1 MNTNVS
7 PQTEYKAVERHNLLP
22 TFLIYY
28 LEQQKQQQQKNPLF
42 GSKTALSLSLCV
54 CVCVS
59 VCFLLFSIV
68 FLDGWDVFLGGGRG
82 EDYELT
88 PARFEFNER

>member
-28 LEQQKQQQQKNPLF
+28 LGPQKQQKNTLF
-42 GSKTALSLSLCV
+42 WSKTALSLS
-54 CVCVS
+54 VCVS
-59 VCFLLFSIV
+59 VCVFYCFLLF
-68 FLDGWDVFLGGGRG
+68 FWMDGLCSGGGAAVK
-82 EDYELT
+82 T
-88 PARFEFNER
+88 TN

>member
-28 LEQQKQQQQKNPLF
+28 LEQQKQQQQQKIHFSGL
-42 GSKTALSLSLCV
+42 KRLSLSLSVSV
-54 CVCVS
+54 CVFY
-59 VCFLLFSIV
+59 CFLLF
-68 FLDGWDVFLGGGRG
+68 FWMDGMSSGEGGRG

>member
-28 LEQQKQQQQKNPLF
+28 LGPQQQQQKIHFSGLKRL
-42 GSKTALSLSLCV
+42 SLSLSLCV
-54 CVCVS
+54 C

-68 FLDGWDVFLGGGRG
+68 FLDGWDEFWRGGRG

>member
-28 LEQQKQQQQKNPLF
+28 LGPQKQQKNPLF
-42 GSKTALSLSLCV
+42 GSKTALSLSV

-59 VCFLLFSIV
+59 LCVFYCFLLF
-68 FLDGWDVFLGGGRG
+68 FWMDGMFSWEGAAVKI
-82 EDYELT
+82 T
-88 PARFEFNER
+88 N